1 MTTQRAATEQ
11 TRLRAVGL
19 FLKVKLPLNVWDGG
33 LHDEGIVSGHTPLPG
48 SKSAV
53 NANLTKFILYK
64 LYNLIRMAV
73 V

>member
-1 MTTQRAATEQ
+1 MRCSGT
-11 TRLRAVGL
+11 
-19 FLKVKLPLNVWDGG
+19 FLKVKLPLNAWDGG
-33 LHDEGIVSGHTPLPG
+33 LHDKGIVSGYTPLPG

-64 LYNLIRMAV
+64 QYNLIRMAV